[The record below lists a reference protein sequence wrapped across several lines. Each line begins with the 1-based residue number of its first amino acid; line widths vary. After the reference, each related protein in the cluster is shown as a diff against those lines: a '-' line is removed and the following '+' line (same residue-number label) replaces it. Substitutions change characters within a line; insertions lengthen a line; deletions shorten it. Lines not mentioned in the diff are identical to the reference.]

1 MIPTVFVFPSQ
12 ERAPAAS
19 KPRAPHQ
26 SAAPAELKCRF
37 PTRAAAH
44 QYLSSRGFLYLPSGW
59 ANGWW
64 RASVEVE
71 RDEYVVVIRL
81 HHMTAA

>member
-1 MIPTVFVFPSQ
+1 MIPTVIVFPSQ
-12 ERAPAAS
+12 SRDPAPS
-19 KPRAPHQ
+19 NLGPLHH
-26 SAAPAELKCRF
+26 SAAPAELKRRF
-37 PTRAAAH
+37 PTREAAH
-44 QYLSSRGFLYLPSGW
+44 RYLSGRGFLYLPSGW

-71 RDEYVVVIRL
+71 RSEYVVVIRL